1 MYRHLLGNM
10 WESIAAGHVE
20 WRPAVFISLHDVST
34 IFHQQLHTLQV
45 PREHGLV
52 DGCHT
57 W

>member
-20 WRPAVFISLHDVST
+20 WRPAVFISLHDVSA